1 MTSYR
6 SSSYNLIMRN
16 RHHFLC
22 VKIDSYACI
31 QQYILVIT
39 HGSKYSNIMLSG
51 MLSTY
56 VIINITLEC

>member
-6 SSSYNLIMRN
+6 S
-16 RHHFLC
+16 
-22 VKIDSYACI
+22 KIDSYACI

>member
-6 SSSYNLIMRN
+6 S
-16 RHHFLC
+16 
-22 VKIDSYACI
+22 KIDSYAWI

-39 HGSKYSNIMLSG
+39 HGSKYSNIMLLG